1 VSGAPDPY
9 EILQVRPDASDDVI
23 RAAYRALARRY
34 HPDTSADVA
43 LTPQMVT
50 VNAAWEILGNP
61 ERRARHDR
69 EHGLEPRATSPEPEV
84 HPQAGWG
91 RPGGAAPSAGTNG
104 AHASTGPTASGART
118 GATAGAGAA
127 EHPGSGGGRPP
138 IQRRGADGRVIEW
151 RNAPDGTGGAGEPP
165 GRPSGTILP
174 FGRFI
179 AWSIGEIARRD
190 PGYLE
195 WLDQRPEGAPYRA
208 EIDTTLRH
216 LGWRQ
221 QPVSRDEGKRWGR

>member
-9 EILQVRPDASDDVI
+9 EILQVRPDASEDVI

-34 HPDTSADVA
+34 HPDTSVDAA
-43 LTPQMVT
+43 LAPQMVA

-69 EHGLEPRATSPEPEV
+69 EHGLEPRSTSPEQGTDPR
-84 HPQAGWG
+84 ATGG
-91 RPGGAAPSAGTNG
+91 GPGGAGASAGTS
-104 AHASTGPTASGART
+104 ATASGA
-118 GATAGAGAA
+118 GATTSGAGASA
-127 EHPGSGGGRPP
+127 TPGAGADSPGHGGGRPP

-179 AWSIGEIARRD
+179 AWSIGEIARHD

-195 WLDQRPEGAPYRA
+195 WLDQRPEGAPYRD
-208 EIDTTLRH
+208 EIDATLKH

-221 QPVSRDEGKRWGR
+221 VPGSRVERKRWGR

>member
-1 VSGAPDPY
+1 VSGARDPY

-50 VNAAWEILGNP
+50 TNAAWEILGNP
-61 ERRARHDR
+61 ERRARYDR
-69 EHGLEPRATSPEPEV
+69 EHGLEPRATIAEQEA
-84 HPQAGWG
+84 HPRSSWD
-91 RPGGAAPSAGTNG
+91 RPGGAAPSAGTNAAG
-104 AHASTGPTASGART
+104 ADAGPTAAGAGT
-118 GATAGAGAA
+118 GATPGAGAGA
-127 EHPGSGGGRPP
+127 HPGFGGGRPP

-165 GRPSGTILP
+165 GRPTGTILP

-208 EIDTTLRH
+208 EIDATLKH

-221 QPVSRDEGKRWGR
+221 VPGSRVEKRLWGR